1 MAKDYQWNEEFG
13 TQKAMIRAH
22 LLDGKSITQLEALR
36 LCNSLRL
43 SAIIFKLRE
52 EGLPIVTEK
61 IQVSPKKRVAQ
72 YYLPKDY
79 LKKLGYEKD
88 NE

>member
-1 MAKDYQWNEEFG
+1 MKDYEWNEEFP
-13 TQKAMIRAH
+13 TQKSVVRQH
-22 LLDGKSITQLEALR
+22 LLDGNSITPLEALN
-36 LCNSLRL
+36 LCGSLRL

-72 YYLPKDY
+72 YSLPKEY
-79 LKKLGYEKD
+79 IESLSK
-88 NE
+88 

>member
-1 MAKDYQWNEEFG
+1 MKDYEWNEDFG
-13 TQKAMIRAH
+13 TQKAGVRAW
-22 LLDGKSITQLEALR
+22 LLKGRSITPLEALNR
-36 LCNSLRL
+36 FGSLRL
-43 SAIIFKLRE
+43 SAIIFDLRE

-79 LKKLGYEKD
+79 LESLSK
-88 NE
+88 